1 MTVSSWKFLPPMFGF
16 TTESP
21 EDPAYIPLD
30 SWADGQLSRAHR
42 ALGDLCDWWE
52 QRNNPRV
59 LLLFFDD
66 MKLEHEVVVRK
77 VAAFM

>member
-1 MTVSSWKFLPPMFGF
+1 MFGF

-21 EDPAYIPLD
+21 DHPDYIPLD
-30 SWADGQLSRAHR
+30 SWAESELGRAHQS
-42 ALGDLCDWWE
+42 LNNLCHWWE
-52 QRNNPRV
+52 QRNNQRV

-66 MKLEHEVVVRK
+66 MKLEHEVTVRK

>member
-1 MTVSSWKFLPPMFGF
+1 MFGF

-21 EDPAYIPLD
+21 DDAAYIPLD
-30 SWADGQLSRAHR
+30 AWADGQLGQAHQ
-42 ALGDLCDWWE
+42 LLNNLCDWWE

-66 MKLEHEVVVRK
+66 LKLEHEATVRK
-77 VAAFM
+77 IAAFM